1 MIDDGDADVFCC
13 LRAQKEEK
21 KSDARFSLK
30 HKNIFFFSKMSAQQ
44 NIIPPDVVRKAEM
57 QMKRKAPDDL
67 NGEQQQHETRS
78 KKANAAAS
86 SPTFSLQFDYSLEKQ
101 FRENSVAGFALTC
114 VMHRER
120 SAMKEALSLLRE
132 CLDDDD
138 FTKISPLKMPCKAFA
153 FLSVAEEK
161 LQLEVE
167 GLVTKV
173 VRRIVSNRQNKV
185 RFLERM
191 IPIQTTCEYTDDAIE
206 RAVERLGITIESNE
220 FKTFAVCHRDC
231 FSKALVAKEDTKDEM
246 EKWKSIAVTNAVAA
260 AVSKRINKVSLK
272 DPDVVIFVVVMAVND
287 NSIKNTDNIPTR
299 RLGLSY
305 APKASKMFTVKGK
318 GIVATSLKI

>member
-1 MIDDGDADVFCC
+1 MGNFGWEI
-13 LRAQKEEK
+13 RKISPHSK
-21 KSDARFSLK
+21 T
-30 HKNIFFFSKMSAQQ
+30 KMS
-44 NIIPPDVVRKAEM
+44 IPPDVIRKAEM

-67 NGEQQQHETRS
+67 NGEQHKTRS

-86 SPTFSLQFDYSLEKQ
+86 SSTSSLQFDYALEKQ

-120 SAMKEALSLLRE
+120 SAMKEALELLRE
-132 CLDDDD
+132 CLDDD
-138 FTKISPLKMPCKAFA
+138 FTKISPMKMPCKAFA

-161 LQLEVE
+161 LQLELVE
-167 GLVTKV
+167 VVTRV
-173 VRRIVSNRQNKV
+173 VRIVLNRQNEV

-206 RAVERLGITIESNE
+206 RAVERLGITNQSNE

-246 EKWKSIAVTNAVAA
+246 EKWKSMAVTNAVAKA
-260 AVSKRINKVSLK
+260 ISKRIDKVSLK
-272 DPDVVIFVVVMAVND
+272 DPDVVIFVVVLAVND
-287 NSIKNTDNIPTR
+287 NGIKNTDNIPTR

-305 APKASKMFTVKGK
+305 ATRESKVFTVKSK
-318 GIVATSLKI
+318 GIVATNLKP

>member
-1 MIDDGDADVFCC
+1 
-13 LRAQKEEK
+13 
-21 KSDARFSLK
+21 
-30 HKNIFFFSKMSAQQ
+30 MSIP
-44 NIIPPDVVRKAEM
+44 NNNIPPGIVRKAEM

-67 NGEQQQHETRS
+67 NGEQHKTRS

-86 SPTFSLQFDYSLEKQ
+86 SSTSSLQFDYDLEKQ

-132 CLDDDD
+132 CLDDD
-138 FTKISPLKMPCKAFA
+138 FTKISPMKMPCKAFA

-161 LQLEVE
+161 LQLEMVE
-167 GLVTKV
+167 VVTRV
-173 VRRIVSNRQNKV
+173 VRIVLNRQNEV

-206 RAVERLGITIESNE
+206 RAVERLGITNQSNE

-246 EKWKSIAVTNAVAA
+246 EKWKSMAVTNAVASS
-260 AVSKRINKVSLK
+260 VSKRIDKVSLK
-272 DPDVVIFVVVMAVND
+272 DPDVVIFVVVLAVND
-287 NSIKNTDNIPTR
+287 NFGVKNTKKDFSNMTR

-305 APKASKMFTVKGK
+305 ATRESKVFTVKSK
-318 GIVATSLKI
+318 GIDATNLKL

>member
-1 MIDDGDADVFCC
+1 MGNFGWEI
-13 LRAQKEEK
+13 RKISPHSK
-21 KSDARFSLK
+21 T
-30 HKNIFFFSKMSAQQ
+30 KMS
-44 NIIPPDVVRKAEM
+44 IPPDVIRKAEM

-67 NGEQQQHETRS
+67 NGEQYKTRS

-86 SPTFSLQFDYSLEKQ
+86 SSTSSLQFDYALEKQ

-120 SAMKEALSLLRE
+120 SAMKEALELLRE
-132 CLDDDD
+132 CLDDD
-138 FTKISPLKMPCKAFA
+138 FTKISPMKMPCKAFA

-161 LQLEVE
+161 LQLELVE
-167 GLVTKV
+167 VVTRV
-173 VRRIVSNRQNKV
+173 VRIVLNRQNEV

-206 RAVERLGITIESNE
+206 RAVERLGITNQSNE

-246 EKWKSIAVTNAVAA
+246 EKWKSMAVTNAVAKA
-260 AVSKRINKVSLK
+260 ISKRIDKVSLK
-272 DPDVVIFVVVMAVND
+272 DPDVVIFVVVLAVND
-287 NSIKNTDNIPTR
+287 NGIKNTDNIPTR

-305 APKASKMFTVKGK
+305 ATRESKVFTVKSK
-318 GIVATSLKI
+318 GIVATNLKRKIVYY

>member
-1 MIDDGDADVFCC
+1 
-13 LRAQKEEK
+13 
-21 KSDARFSLK
+21 
-30 HKNIFFFSKMSAQQ
+30 MS
-44 NIIPPDVVRKAEM
+44 IPPDVIRKAEM

-67 NGEQQQHETRS
+67 NGEQHKTRS

-86 SPTFSLQFDYSLEKQ
+86 SSTSSLQFDYALEKQ

-120 SAMKEALSLLRE
+120 SAMKEALELLRE
-132 CLDDDD
+132 CLDDD
-138 FTKISPLKMPCKAFA
+138 FTKISPMKMPCKAFA

-161 LQLEVE
+161 LQLELVE
-167 GLVTKV
+167 VVTRV
-173 VRRIVSNRQNKV
+173 VRIVLNRQNEV

-206 RAVERLGITIESNE
+206 RAVERLGITNQSNE

-246 EKWKSIAVTNAVAA
+246 EKWKSMAVTNAVAKA
-260 AVSKRINKVSLK
+260 ISKRIDKVSLK
-272 DPDVVIFVVVMAVND
+272 DPDVVIFVVVLAVND
-287 NSIKNTDNIPTR
+287 NGIKNTDNIPTR

-305 APKASKMFTVKGK
+305 ATRESKVFTVKSK
-318 GIVATSLKI
+318 GIVATNLKP

>member
-1 MIDDGDADVFCC
+1 
-13 LRAQKEEK
+13 
-21 KSDARFSLK
+21 
-30 HKNIFFFSKMSAQQ
+30 MS
-44 NIIPPDVVRKAEM
+44 IPPDVIRKAET

-67 NGEQQQHETRS
+67 NGEQHKTRS

-86 SPTFSLQFDYSLEKQ
+86 SSTSSLQFDYALEKQ

-120 SAMKEALSLLRE
+120 SAMKEALELLRE
-132 CLDDDD
+132 CLDDD
-138 FTKISPLKMPCKAFA
+138 FTKISPMKMPCKAFA

-161 LQLEVE
+161 LQLELVE
-167 GLVTKV
+167 VVTRV
-173 VRRIVSNRQNKV
+173 VRIVLNRQNEV

-206 RAVERLGITIESNE
+206 RAVERLGITNQSNE

-246 EKWKSIAVTNAVAA
+246 EKWKSMAVTNAVAK
-260 AVSKRINKVSLK
+260 AVSKRIDIVSLK
-272 DPDVVIFVVVMAVND
+272 DPDVVIFVVVLAVND
-287 NSIKNTDNIPTR
+287 NGIKNTDNIPTR

-305 APKASKMFTVKGK
+305 ATRESKVFTVKSK
-318 GIVATSLKI
+318 GIVATNLKP

>member
-1 MIDDGDADVFCC
+1 MLMCFVVCARKKKRKKVTRFC
-13 LRAQKEEK
+13 
-21 KSDARFSLK
+21 SLT
-30 HKNIFFFSKMSAQQ
+30 HKNIFFFSLTMSAQ

-86 SPTFSLQFDYSLEKQ
+86 SPTFSLQFDYALEKQ

-132 CLDDDD
+132 CLDDDFD

-161 LQLEVE
+161 LQLEVVE
-167 GLVTKV
+167 VAARV

-191 IPIQTTCEYTDDAIE
+191 IPIQTTCEYTNDAIE
-206 RAVERLGITIESNE
+206 RAVERIGITNESNE

-246 EKWKSIAVTNAVAA
+246 EKWKSMAVTNAVAA

-305 APKASKMFTVKGK
+305 ASKASKMFTVKGK

>member
-1 MIDDGDADVFCC
+1 MGNFGWEI
-13 LRAQKEEK
+13 RKISPHSK
-21 KSDARFSLK
+21 T
-30 HKNIFFFSKMSAQQ
+30 KMS
-44 NIIPPDVVRKAEM
+44 IPPDVIRKAEM

-67 NGEQQQHETRS
+67 NGEQHKTRS

-86 SPTFSLQFDYSLEKQ
+86 SSTSSLQFDYALEKQ

-120 SAMKEALSLLRE
+120 SAMKEALELLRE
-132 CLDDDD
+132 CLDDD
-138 FTKISPLKMPCKAFA
+138 FTKISPMKMPCKAFA

-161 LQLEVE
+161 LQLELAEV
-167 GLVTKV
+167 VTRV
-173 VRRIVSNRQNKV
+173 VRIVLNRQNEV

-206 RAVERLGITIESNE
+206 RAVERLGITNQSNE

-246 EKWKSIAVTNAVAA
+246 EKWKSMAVTNAVAK
-260 AVSKRINKVSLK
+260 AVSKRIDKVSLK
-272 DPDVVIFVVVMAVND
+272 DPDVVIFVVVLAVND
-287 NSIKNTDNIPTR
+287 NGIKNTDNIPTR

-305 APKASKMFTVKGK
+305 ATRESKVFTVKSK
-318 GIVATSLKI
+318 GIVATNLKRKKIYY

>member
-1 MIDDGDADVFCC
+1 MGNFGWEI
-13 LRAQKEEK
+13 RKISPHSK
-21 KSDARFSLK
+21 T
-30 HKNIFFFSKMSAQQ
+30 KMS
-44 NIIPPDVVRKAEM
+44 IPPDVIRKAEM

-67 NGEQQQHETRS
+67 NGEQQHKTRS

-86 SPTFSLQFDYSLEKQ
+86 SSTSSLQFDYALEKQ

-120 SAMKEALSLLRE
+120 SAMKEALELLRE
-132 CLDDDD
+132 CLDDD
-138 FTKISPLKMPCKAFA
+138 FTKISPMKMPCKAFA

-161 LQLEVE
+161 LQLELAEV
-167 GLVTKV
+167 VTRV
-173 VRRIVSNRQNKV
+173 VRIVLNRQNEV

-206 RAVERLGITIESNE
+206 RAVERLGITNQSNE

-246 EKWKSIAVTNAVAA
+246 EKWKSMAVTNAVAK
-260 AVSKRINKVSLK
+260 AVSKRIDKVSLK
-272 DPDVVIFVVVMAVND
+272 DPDVVIFVVVLAVND
-287 NSIKNTDNIPTR
+287 NGIKNTDNIPTR

-305 APKASKMFTVKGK
+305 ATRESKVFTVKSK
-318 GIVATSLKI
+318 GIVATNLKP

>member
-1 MIDDGDADVFCC
+1 MGNFGWEI
-13 LRAQKEEK
+13 RKISPHSK
-21 KSDARFSLK
+21 T
-30 HKNIFFFSKMSAQQ
+30 KMS
-44 NIIPPDVVRKAEM
+44 IPPDVIRKAEM

-67 NGEQQQHETRS
+67 NGEQYKTRS

-86 SPTFSLQFDYSLEKQ
+86 SSTSSLQFDYALEKQ

-120 SAMKEALSLLRE
+120 SAMKEALELLRE
-132 CLDDDD
+132 CLDDD
-138 FTKISPLKMPCKAFA
+138 FTKISPMKMPCKAFA

-161 LQLEVE
+161 LQLELVE
-167 GLVTKV
+167 VVTRV
-173 VRRIVSNRQNKV
+173 VRIVLNRQNEV

-206 RAVERLGITIESNE
+206 RAVERLGITNQSNE

-246 EKWKSIAVTNAVAA
+246 EKWKSMAVTNAVAKA
-260 AVSKRINKVSLK
+260 ISKRIDKVSLK
-272 DPDVVIFVVVMAVND
+272 DPDVVIFVVVLAVND
-287 NSIKNTDNIPTR
+287 NGIKNTDNIPTR

-305 APKASKMFTVKGK
+305 ATRESKVFTVKSK
-318 GIVATSLKI
+318 GIVATNLKP

>member
-1 MIDDGDADVFCC
+1 
-13 LRAQKEEK
+13 
-21 KSDARFSLK
+21 
-30 HKNIFFFSKMSAQQ
+30 MS
-44 NIIPPDVVRKAEM
+44 IPPDVIRKAET

-67 NGEQQQHETRS
+67 NGEQHKTRS

-86 SPTFSLQFDYSLEKQ
+86 SSTSSLQFDYALEKQ

-120 SAMKEALSLLRE
+120 SAMKEALELLRE
-132 CLDDDD
+132 CLDDD
-138 FTKISPLKMPCKAFA
+138 FTKISPMKMPCKAFA

-161 LQLEVE
+161 LQLELVE
-167 GLVTKV
+167 VVTRV
-173 VRRIVSNRQNKV
+173 VRIVLNRQNEV

-206 RAVERLGITIESNE
+206 RAVERLGITNQSNE

-246 EKWKSIAVTNAVAA
+246 EKWKSMAVTNAVAKA
-260 AVSKRINKVSLK
+260 ISKRIDKVSLK
-272 DPDVVIFVVVMAVND
+272 DPDVVIFVVVLAVND
-287 NSIKNTDNIPTR
+287 NGIKNTDNIPTR

-305 APKASKMFTVKGK
+305 ATRESKVFTVKSK
-318 GIVATSLKI
+318 GIVATNLKRKIVYY

>member
-1 MIDDGDADVFCC
+1 MGNFGWEI
-13 LRAQKEEK
+13 RKISPHSK
-21 KSDARFSLK
+21 T
-30 HKNIFFFSKMSAQQ
+30 KMS
-44 NIIPPDVVRKAEM
+44 IPPDVIRKAEM

-67 NGEQQQHETRS
+67 NGEQHKTRS

-86 SPTFSLQFDYSLEKQ
+86 SSTSSLQFDYALEKQ

-120 SAMKEALSLLRE
+120 SAMKEALELLRE
-132 CLDDDD
+132 CLDDD
-138 FTKISPLKMPCKAFA
+138 FTKISPMKMPCKAFA

-161 LQLEVE
+161 LQLELVE
-167 GLVTKV
+167 VVTRV
-173 VRRIVSNRQNKV
+173 VRIVLNRQNEV

-206 RAVERLGITIESNE
+206 RAVERLGITNQSNE

-246 EKWKSIAVTNAVAA
+246 EKWKSMAVTNAVAK
-260 AVSKRINKVSLK
+260 AVSKRIDRVSLK
-272 DPDVVIFVVVMAVND
+272 DPDVVIFVVVLAVND
-287 NSIKNTDNIPTR
+287 NGIKNTDNIPTR

-305 APKASKMFTVKGK
+305 ATRESKVFTVKSK
-318 GIVATSLKI
+318 GIVATNLKP

>member
-1 MIDDGDADVFCC
+1 MGNFGWEI
-13 LRAQKEEK
+13 RKISPHSK
-21 KSDARFSLK
+21 T
-30 HKNIFFFSKMSAQQ
+30 KMS
-44 NIIPPDVVRKAEM
+44 IPPDVIRKAEM

-67 NGEQQQHETRS
+67 NGEQHKTRS

-86 SPTFSLQFDYSLEKQ
+86 SSTSSLQFDYALEKQ

-120 SAMKEALSLLRE
+120 SAMKEALELLRE
-132 CLDDDD
+132 CLDDD
-138 FTKISPLKMPCKAFA
+138 FTKISPMKMPCKAFA

-161 LQLEVE
+161 LQLELVE
-167 GLVTKV
+167 VVTRV
-173 VRRIVSNRQNKV
+173 VRIVLNRQNEV

-206 RAVERLGITIESNE
+206 RAVERLGITNQSNE

-246 EKWKSIAVTNAVAA
+246 EKWKSMAVTNAVAK
-260 AVSKRINKVSLK
+260 AVSKRIDKVSLK
-272 DPDVVIFVVVMAVND
+272 DPDVVIFVVVLVVND
-287 NSIKNTDNIPTR
+287 NGIKNTDNIPTR

-305 APKASKMFTVKGK
+305 ATRESKVFTVKSK
-318 GIVATSLKI
+318 GIVATNLKP

>member
-1 MIDDGDADVFCC
+1 
-13 LRAQKEEK
+13 
-21 KSDARFSLK
+21 
-30 HKNIFFFSKMSAQQ
+30 
-44 NIIPPDVVRKAEM
+44 
-57 QMKRKAPDDL
+57 MKRKAPDDL

-86 SPTFSLQFDYSLEKQ
+86 SPTFSLQFDYALEKQ

-132 CLDDDD
+132 CLDEDD

-161 LQLEVE
+161 LQLEV
-167 GLVTKV
+167 VASRV

-206 RAVERLGITIESNE
+206 RAVERLGITNQSNE
-220 FKTFAVCHRDC
+220 LFKTFAVCHRDC

-246 EKWKSIAVTNAVAA
+246 EKWKSMAVTNAVVA

-287 NSIKNTDNIPTR
+287 NSTKKYRQHPDAFESNNLTH
-299 RLGLSY
+299 S
-305 APKASKMFTVKGK
+305 
-318 GIVATSLKI
+318 

>member
-1 MIDDGDADVFCC
+1 MGNFGWEI
-13 LRAQKEEK
+13 RKISPHSK
-21 KSDARFSLK
+21 T
-30 HKNIFFFSKMSAQQ
+30 KMS
-44 NIIPPDVVRKAEM
+44 IPPDVIRKAET

-67 NGEQQQHETRS
+67 NGEQHKTRS

-86 SPTFSLQFDYSLEKQ
+86 SSTSSLQFDYALEKQ

-120 SAMKEALSLLRE
+120 SAMKEALELLRE
-132 CLDDDD
+132 CLDDD
-138 FTKISPLKMPCKAFA
+138 FTKISPMKMPCKAFA

-161 LQLEVE
+161 LQLELAEV
-167 GLVTKV
+167 VTRV
-173 VRRIVSNRQNKV
+173 VRIVLNRQNEV

-206 RAVERLGITIESNE
+206 RAVERLGITNQSNE

-246 EKWKSIAVTNAVAA
+246 EKWKSMAVTNAVAK
-260 AVSKRINKVSLK
+260 AVSKRIDKVSLK
-272 DPDVVIFVVVMAVND
+272 DPDVVIFVVVLAVND
-287 NSIKNTDNIPTR
+287 NGIKNTDNIPTR

-305 APKASKMFTVKGK
+305 ATRESKVFTVKSK
-318 GIVATSLKI
+318 GIVATNLKP

>member
-1 MIDDGDADVFCC
+1 
-13 LRAQKEEK
+13 
-21 KSDARFSLK
+21 
-30 HKNIFFFSKMSAQQ
+30 MS
-44 NIIPPDVVRKAEM
+44 IPPDVIRKAEM

-67 NGEQQQHETRS
+67 NGEQHKTRS

-86 SPTFSLQFDYSLEKQ
+86 SSTSSLQFDYALEKQ

-120 SAMKEALSLLRE
+120 SAMKEALELLRE
-132 CLDDDD
+132 CLDDD
-138 FTKISPLKMPCKAFA
+138 FTKISPMKMPCKAFA

-161 LQLEVE
+161 LQLELVE
-167 GLVTKV
+167 VVTRV
-173 VRRIVSNRQNKV
+173 VRIVLNRQNEV

-206 RAVERLGITIESNE
+206 RAVERLGITNQSNE

-246 EKWKSIAVTNAVAA
+246 EKWKSMAVTNAVAK
-260 AVSKRINKVSLK
+260 AVSKRIDKVSLK
-272 DPDVVIFVVVMAVND
+272 DPDVVIFVVVLAVND
-287 NSIKNTDNIPTR
+287 NGIKNTDNIPTR

-305 APKASKMFTVKGK
+305 ATRESKVFTVKSK
-318 GIVATSLKI
+318 GIVATNLKP

>member
-1 MIDDGDADVFCC
+1 MGNFGWEI
-13 LRAQKEEK
+13 RKISPHSK
-21 KSDARFSLK
+21 T
-30 HKNIFFFSKMSAQQ
+30 KMS
-44 NIIPPDVVRKAEM
+44 IPPDVIRKAEM

-67 NGEQQQHETRS
+67 NGEQHKTRS

-86 SPTFSLQFDYSLEKQ
+86 SSTSSLQFDYALEKQ

-120 SAMKEALSLLRE
+120 SAMKEALELLRE
-132 CLDDDD
+132 CLDDD
-138 FTKISPLKMPCKAFA
+138 FTKISPMKMPCKAFA

-161 LQLEVE
+161 LQLELVE
-167 GLVTKV
+167 VVTRV
-173 VRRIVSNRQNKV
+173 VRIVLNRQNEV

-206 RAVERLGITIESNE
+206 RAVERLGITNQSNE

-246 EKWKSIAVTNAVAA
+246 EKWKSMAVTNAVAKA
-260 AVSKRINKVSLK
+260 ISKRIDKVSLK
-272 DPDVVIFVVVMAVND
+272 DPDVVIFVVVLAVND
-287 NSIKNTDNIPTR
+287 NGIKNTDNIPTR

-305 APKASKMFTVKGK
+305 ATRESKVFTVKSK
-318 GIVATSLKI
+318 GIVATNLKRKIVYY

>member
-1 MIDDGDADVFCC
+1 MGNFGWEI
-13 LRAQKEEK
+13 RKISPHSK
-21 KSDARFSLK
+21 T
-30 HKNIFFFSKMSAQQ
+30 KMS
-44 NIIPPDVVRKAEM
+44 IPPDVIRKAEM

-67 NGEQQQHETRS
+67 NGEQHKTRS

-86 SPTFSLQFDYSLEKQ
+86 SSTSSLQFDYALEKQ

-120 SAMKEALSLLRE
+120 SAMKEALELLRE
-132 CLDDDD
+132 CLDDD
-138 FTKISPLKMPCKAFA
+138 FTKISPMKMPCKAFA

-161 LQLEVE
+161 LQLELVE
-167 GLVTKV
+167 VVTRV
-173 VRRIVSNRQNKV
+173 VRIVLNRQNEV

-206 RAVERLGITIESNE
+206 RAVERLGITNQSNE

-246 EKWKSIAVTNAVAA
+246 EKWKSMAVTNAVAK
-260 AVSKRINKVSLK
+260 AVSKRIDKVSLK
-272 DPDVVIFVVVMAVND
+272 DPDVVIFVVVLAVND
-287 NSIKNTDNIPTR
+287 NGIKNTDNIPTR

-305 APKASKMFTVKGK
+305 ATRESKVFTVKSK
-318 GIVATSLKI
+318 GIVATNLKP

>member
-1 MIDDGDADVFCC
+1 
-13 LRAQKEEK
+13 
-21 KSDARFSLK
+21 
-30 HKNIFFFSKMSAQQ
+30 MS
-44 NIIPPDVVRKAEM
+44 IPPDVIRKAEM

-67 NGEQQQHETRS
+67 NGEQQHKTRS

-86 SPTFSLQFDYSLEKQ
+86 SSTSSLQFDYALEKQ

-120 SAMKEALSLLRE
+120 SAMKEALELLRE
-132 CLDDDD
+132 CLDDD
-138 FTKISPLKMPCKAFA
+138 FTKISPMKMPCKAFA

-161 LQLEVE
+161 LQLELVE
-167 GLVTKV
+167 VVTRV
-173 VRRIVSNRQNKV
+173 VRIVLNRQNEV

-206 RAVERLGITIESNE
+206 RAVERLGITNQSNE

-246 EKWKSIAVTNAVAA
+246 EKWKSMAVTNAVAK
-260 AVSKRINKVSLK
+260 AVSKRIDKVNLK
-272 DPDVVIFVVVMAVND
+272 DPDVVIFVVVLAVND
-287 NSIKNTDNIPTR
+287 NGIKNTDNIPTR

-305 APKASKMFTVKGK
+305 ATRESKVFTVKSK
-318 GIVATSLKI
+318 GIVATNLKP

>member
-1 MIDDGDADVFCC
+1 LAKI
-13 LRAQKEEK
+13 KI
-21 KSDARFSLK
+21 S
-30 HKNIFFFSKMSAQQ
+30 FFSFPTVIYFPRMSAQ
-44 NIIPPDVVRKAEM
+44 NNIPPDVVRKAEM

-67 NGEQQQHETRS
+67 NGEGDKTRS
-78 KKANAAAS
+78 KKANNAAGS
-86 SPTFSLQFDYSLEKQ
+86 SSTFSLQFDYALEKQ

-132 CLDDDD
+132 CMGDG
-138 FTKISPLKMPCKAFA
+138 FSTKISPMKMPCKAFA

-161 LQLEVE
+161 LQLEVVE
-167 GLVTKV
+167 VVTRLV
-173 VRRIVSNRQNKV
+173 RIVSNRKNKM

-191 IPIQTTCEYTDDAIE
+191 MPIQTTCEYTDDAIE
-206 RAVERLGITIESNE
+206 RAVERLGITKQSNE

-231 FSKALVAKEDTKDEM
+231 FSKALVAKEDTKDET
-246 EKWKSIAVTNAVAA
+246 EKWKSMAVTNAVAA
-260 AVSKRINKVSLK
+260 VVSKRINKVSLK

-287 NSIKNTDNIPTR
+287 NSMKNTDNIPTR

-305 APKASKMFTVKGK
+305 ASKASKMFTVKGK
-318 GIVATSLKI
+318 GIDATSLKK

>member
-1 MIDDGDADVFCC
+1 
-13 LRAQKEEK
+13 
-21 KSDARFSLK
+21 
-30 HKNIFFFSKMSAQQ
+30 MS
-44 NIIPPDVVRKAEM
+44 IPPDVIRKAEM

-67 NGEQQQHETRS
+67 NGEQQHKTRS

-86 SPTFSLQFDYSLEKQ
+86 SSTSSLQFDYALEKQ

-120 SAMKEALSLLRE
+120 SAMKEALELLRE
-132 CLDDDD
+132 CLDDD
-138 FTKISPLKMPCKAFA
+138 FTKISPMKMPCKAFA

-161 LQLEVE
+161 LQLEVVE
-167 GLVTKV
+167 VVTRV
-173 VRRIVSNRQNKV
+173 VRIVLNRQNEV

-206 RAVERLGITIESNE
+206 RVVERLGITNQSNE

-246 EKWKSIAVTNAVAA
+246 EKWKSMAVTNAIAK
-260 AVSKRINKVSLK
+260 AVSKRIDKVSLK
-272 DPDVVIFVVVMAVND
+272 DPDVVIFVVVLAVND
-287 NSIKNTDNIPTR
+287 NGIKNTDNIPTR

-305 APKASKMFTVKGK
+305 ATRESKVFTVKSK
-318 GIVATSLKI
+318 GIVATNLKP

>member
-1 MIDDGDADVFCC
+1 
-13 LRAQKEEK
+13 
-21 KSDARFSLK
+21 
-30 HKNIFFFSKMSAQQ
+30 MS
-44 NIIPPDVVRKAEM
+44 IPPDVIRKAET

-67 NGEQQQHETRS
+67 NGEQHKTRS

-86 SPTFSLQFDYSLEKQ
+86 SSTSSLQFDYALEKQ

-120 SAMKEALSLLRE
+120 SAMKEALELLRE
-132 CLDDDD
+132 CLDDD
-138 FTKISPLKMPCKAFA
+138 FTKISPMKMPCKAFA

-161 LQLEVE
+161 LQLELVE
-167 GLVTKV
+167 VVTRV
-173 VRRIVSNRQNKV
+173 VRIVLNRQNEV

-206 RAVERLGITIESNE
+206 RAVERLGITNQSNE

-246 EKWKSIAVTNAVAA
+246 EKWKSMAVTNAVAK
-260 AVSKRINKVSLK
+260 AVSKRIDKVSLK
-272 DPDVVIFVVVMAVND
+272 DPDVVIFVVVLAVND
-287 NSIKNTDNIPTR
+287 NGIKNTDNIPTR

-305 APKASKMFTVKGK
+305 ATRESKVFTVKSK
-318 GIVATSLKI
+318 GIVATNLKRKIVYY

>member
-1 MIDDGDADVFCC
+1 MGNFGWEI
-13 LRAQKEEK
+13 RKISPHSK
-21 KSDARFSLK
+21 T
-30 HKNIFFFSKMSAQQ
+30 KMS
-44 NIIPPDVVRKAEM
+44 IPPDVIRKAET

-67 NGEQQQHETRS
+67 NGEQHKTRS

-86 SPTFSLQFDYSLEKQ
+86 SSTSSLQFDYALEKQ

-120 SAMKEALSLLRE
+120 SAMKEALELLRE
-132 CLDDDD
+132 CLDDD
-138 FTKISPLKMPCKAFA
+138 FTKISPMKMPCKAFA

-161 LQLEVE
+161 LQLELVE
-167 GLVTKV
+167 VVTRV
-173 VRRIVSNRQNKV
+173 VRIVLNRQNEV

-206 RAVERLGITIESNE
+206 RAVERLGITNQSNE

-246 EKWKSIAVTNAVAA
+246 EKWKSMAVTNAVAK
-260 AVSKRINKVSLK
+260 AVSKRIDIVSLK
-272 DPDVVIFVVVMAVND
+272 DPDVVIFVVVLAVND
-287 NSIKNTDNIPTR
+287 NGIKNTDNIPTR

-305 APKASKMFTVKGK
+305 ATRESKVFTVKSK
-318 GIVATSLKI
+318 GIVATNLKP

>member
-1 MIDDGDADVFCC
+1 
-13 LRAQKEEK
+13 
-21 KSDARFSLK
+21 
-30 HKNIFFFSKMSAQQ
+30 
-44 NIIPPDVVRKAEM
+44 
-57 QMKRKAPDDL
+57 MKRKAPDDL
-67 NGEQQQHETRS
+67 NGEQQHKTRS

-86 SPTFSLQFDYSLEKQ
+86 SSTSSLQFDYALEKQ

-120 SAMKEALSLLRE
+120 SAMKEALELLRE
-132 CLDDDD
+132 CLDDD
-138 FTKISPLKMPCKAFA
+138 FTKISPMKMPCKAFA

-161 LQLEVE
+161 LQLELVE
-167 GLVTKV
+167 VVTRV
-173 VRRIVSNRQNKV
+173 VRIVLNRQNEV

-206 RAVERLGITIESNE
+206 RAVERLGITNQSNE

-246 EKWKSIAVTNAVAA
+246 EKWKSMAVTNAVAK
-260 AVSKRINKVSLK
+260 AVSKRIDKVSLK
-272 DPDVVIFVVVMAVND
+272 DPDVVIFVVVLAVND
-287 NSIKNTDNIPTR
+287 NGIKNTDNIPTR

-305 APKASKMFTVKGK
+305 ATRESKVFTVKSK
-318 GIVATSLKI
+318 GIVATNLKP

>member
-1 MIDDGDADVFCC
+1 MGNFGWEI
-13 LRAQKEEK
+13 RKISPHSK
-21 KSDARFSLK
+21 T
-30 HKNIFFFSKMSAQQ
+30 KMS
-44 NIIPPDVVRKAEM
+44 IPPDVIRKAEM

-67 NGEQQQHETRS
+67 NGEQHKTRS

-86 SPTFSLQFDYSLEKQ
+86 SSTSSLQFDYALEKQ

-120 SAMKEALSLLRE
+120 SAMKEALELLRE
-132 CLDDDD
+132 CLDDD
-138 FTKISPLKMPCKAFA
+138 FTKISPMKMPCKAFA

-161 LQLEVE
+161 LQLELVE
-167 GLVTKV
+167 VVTRV
-173 VRRIVSNRQNKV
+173 VRRVLNRQNEV

-206 RAVERLGITIESNE
+206 RAVERLGITNQSNE

-246 EKWKSIAVTNAVAA
+246 EKWKSMAVTNAVAK
-260 AVSKRINKVSLK
+260 AVSKRIDKVSLK
-272 DPDVVIFVVVMAVND
+272 DPDVVIFVVVLAVND
-287 NSIKNTDNIPTR
+287 NGIKNTDNIPTR

-305 APKASKMFTVKGK
+305 ATRESKVFTVKSK
-318 GIVATSLKI
+318 GIVATNLKP

>member
-1 MIDDGDADVFCC
+1 MGNFGWEI
-13 LRAQKEEK
+13 RKISPHSK
-21 KSDARFSLK
+21 T
-30 HKNIFFFSKMSAQQ
+30 KMS
-44 NIIPPDVVRKAEM
+44 IPPDVIRKAEM

-67 NGEQQQHETRS
+67 NGEQHKTRS

-86 SPTFSLQFDYSLEKQ
+86 SSTSSLQFDYALEKQ
-101 FRENSVAGFALTC
+101 IRENSVAGFALTC

-120 SAMKEALSLLRE
+120 SAMKEALELLRE
-132 CLDDDD
+132 CLDDD
-138 FTKISPLKMPCKAFA
+138 FTKISPMKMPCKAFA

-161 LQLEVE
+161 LQLELVE
-167 GLVTKV
+167 VVTRV
-173 VRRIVSNRQNKV
+173 VRIVLNRQNEV

-206 RAVERLGITIESNE
+206 RAVERLGITNQSNE

-246 EKWKSIAVTNAVAA
+246 EKWKSMAVTNAVAK
-260 AVSKRINKVSLK
+260 AVSKRIDKVSLK
-272 DPDVVIFVVVMAVND
+272 DPDVVIFVVVLAVND
-287 NSIKNTDNIPTR
+287 NGIKNTDNIPTR

-305 APKASKMFTVKGK
+305 ATRESKVFTVKSK
-318 GIVATSLKI
+318 GIVATNLKP